1 MSRQRVLRWAA
12 WLALLAVA
20 PARAA
25 LPAPLQAFVSG
36 LDTYT
41 AEFEQQVH
49 DARGASVAR
58 GRGTL
63 WVQRPGRFRW
73 DYRPLETPAAGAAGA
88 GNAGAGNGGG
98 KAAQDNDADIGGQL
112 LLADG
117 RNLWLYERD
126 LAQATVR
133 DARSADAAAPMLLLS
148 GDAAQIEGAFALAA
162 EPDRDGLHW
171 IEVRPRTAAADFARA
186 ELGFRGN
193 ALDRMIIGDK
203 LGQVTTLLIRRNQRN
218 PRLDAGLFRF
228 TPPPGV
234 DVIGTVLP

>member
-1 MSRQRVLRWAA
+1 MRRPSSWALG
-12 WLALLAVA
+12 LALLAAA
-20 PARAA
+20 PVRAA
-25 LPAPLQAFVSG
+25 LPMPLQSFMSG
-36 LDTYT
+36 LSTYS
-41 AEFEQQVH
+41 AEFDQQVH

-73 DYRPLETPAAGAAGA
+73 DYRPADTLVGGATGSSK
-88 GNAGAGNGGG
+88 GGSATG
-98 KAAQDNDADIGGQL
+98 GSDSDTGGQL

-133 DARSADAAAPMLLLS
+133 DASSADAAAPMLLLS
-148 GDAAQIEGAFALAA
+148 GDTEQIEGAFTLSA

-171 IEVRPRTAAADFARA
+171 VEVRPRTAAADFARA
-186 ELGFRGN
+186 ELGFRGS
-193 ALDRMIIGDK
+193 ALDRMIISDK
-203 LGQVTTLLIRRNQRN
+203 LGQVTTLLIRRSQRN
-218 PRLDAGLFRF
+218 PRIDAGLFHF